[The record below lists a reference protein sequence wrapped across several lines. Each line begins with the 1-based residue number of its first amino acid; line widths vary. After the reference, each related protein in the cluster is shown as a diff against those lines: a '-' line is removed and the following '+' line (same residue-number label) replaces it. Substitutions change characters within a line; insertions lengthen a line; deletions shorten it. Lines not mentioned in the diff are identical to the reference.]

1 MKPTFLAIPPL
12 AALAAALLAAAPPA
26 AAFDWPLTKVVLTA
40 TFGESRG
47 DHFHSGVDLGG
58 GDQEVRP
65 IAAGEVVF
73 SYEEGEDRGSLPVGL
88 GSFLVLQ
95 HQGGVRSIYGH
106 LERGSMRRDRLRF
119 DGSEVLGRV
128 GATGYS
134 LGKHLHLTIVD
145 TEMRTLINPLAVLPP
160 LADRQAPVIKELQ
173 LRSGRE
179 AVPVKSGA
187 SFRQGTAQVLAQ
199 VYDLREDVSFVWR
212 MAVYRISLY
221 QDGREVASLRM
232 DGLHEKLRRDGTPAL
247 SLLES
252 DLAFGD
258 LYEGEWLLRIGE
270 IKLIP
275 GQTTLSLFVA
285 DYAGNESSRDF
296 LLNITD

>member
-1 MKPTFLAIPPL
+1 MQASTLLAP
-12 AALAAALLAAAPPA
+12 ALAAALLAAALPA
-26 AAFDWPLTKVVLTA
+26 AAFDWPLAKVVLTA

-47 DHFHSGVDLGG
+47 DHFHAGVDLGG

-73 SYEEGEDRGSLPVGL
+73 SFEEGEDRGSVPVGL

-95 HQGGVRSIYGH
+95 HQGGVRSLYAH
-106 LERGSMRRDRLRF
+106 LESGSMRRDRVRF

-134 LGKHLHLTIVD
+134 LGKHLHLTIID
-145 TEMRTLINPLAVLPP
+145 TEMRSLINPLAVLPP
-160 LADRQAPVIKELQ
+160 LSDRQAPVVKDLE

-179 AVPVKSGA
+179 PVPVRSGA

-199 VYDLREDVSFVWR
+199 LYDLREDVSFAWR
-212 MAVYRISLY
+212 MAVYRVSLH
-221 QDGREVASLRM
+221 QDGREVASLRL

-247 SLLES
+247 CLLES
-252 DLAFGD
+252 GLSFDE
-258 LYEGEWLLRIGE
+258 LYEGDWLLRIGE
-270 IKLIP
+270 VKLVP

-296 LLNITD
+296 LLNVTD

>member
-1 MKPTFLAIPPL
+1 MKPTYRAIL
-12 AALAAALLAAAPPA
+12 LAAALLAAALPA
-26 AAFDWPLTKVVLTA
+26 AGFDWPVARVVLTA

-73 SYEEGEDRGSLPVGL
+73 SFEEGEDRGSVPVGL

-95 HQGGVRSIYGH
+95 HQGGVRSLYGH

-134 LGKHLHLTIVD
+134 LGKHLHLTIID
-145 TEMRTLINPLAVLPP
+145 TEMRSLINPLAVLPP
-160 LADRQAPVIKELQ
+160 LPDRQAPVIKDLQ

-179 AVPVKSGA
+179 AVPARSGA
-187 SFRQGTAQVLAQ
+187 SFRQGTAQVLVQA
-199 VYDLREDVSFVWR
+199 YDLREDVSFAWR
-212 MAVYRISLY
+212 MAVYRLSLY
-221 QDGREVASLRM
+221 QDGREVASLRL
-232 DGLHEKLRRDGTPAL
+232 DGLHEKLRPDGTPAL
-247 SLLES
+247 CLLGS
-252 DLAFGD
+252 NLAFD
-258 LYEGEWLLRIGE
+258 ELYEGEWLLRLGE
-270 IKLIP
+270 VKLVP
-275 GQTTLSLFVA
+275 GQTTLSLFAA

-296 LLNITD
+296 PLNVTD

>member
-1 MKPTFLAIPPL
+1 MRSTLLAIPL
-12 AALAAALLAAAPPA
+12 AVALLAVALPA
-26 AAFDWPLTKVVLTA
+26 AGFDWPLARVVLTA

-73 SYEEGEDRGSLPVGL
+73 SFEEGEDHGSLPVGL

-95 HQGGVRSIYGH
+95 HQGGVRSLYGH
-106 LERGSMRRDRLRF
+106 LESGSMRRDRVLF
-119 DGSEVLGRV
+119 NGSEVLGRV

-134 LGKHLHLTIVD
+134 LGKHLHLTIID
-145 TEMRTLINPLAVLPP
+145 TEMRSLINPLAVLPP
-160 LADRQAPVIKELQ
+160 LPDRQAPVVKDLE

-179 AVPVKSGA
+179 TVPARNGA
-187 SFRQGTAQVLAQ
+187 SFRQGTVQVLAQ
-199 VYDLREDVSFVWR
+199 LYDLREDVSFAWR

-221 QDGREVASLRM
+221 QDGREVASLRL
-232 DGLHEKLRRDGTPAL
+232 DGLHEKLQRDGTPAL

-252 DLAFGD
+252 DLSFGE
-258 LYEGEWLLRIGE
+258 LYEAEWLLRIGE
-270 IKLIP
+270 VKLVP

-296 LLNITD
+296 LLNVAD

>member
-1 MKPTFLAIPPL
+1 MRPTLLTILLAPL
-12 AALAAALLAAAPPA
+12 AVALPA
-26 AAFDWPLTKVVLTA
+26 AGFDWPLAKVVLTA

-47 DHFHSGVDLGG
+47 DHFHTGVDLGG

-73 SYEEGEDRGSLPVGL
+73 SYEEGEDRGCLPVGL

-95 HQGGVRSIYGH
+95 HQGGVRSLYGH
-106 LERGSMRRDRLRF
+106 LESGSMRRDRVLF

-134 LGKHLHLTIVD
+134 LGKHLHLTIID
-145 TEMRTLINPLAVLPP
+145 SEMRSLINPLAVLPP
-160 LADRQAPVIKELQ
+160 LPDRQAPVAKDLE

-179 AVPVKSGA
+179 AVPVRSGS

-199 VYDLREDVSFVWR
+199 LYDLREDVSFAWR
-212 MAVYRISLY
+212 MAVYRVSLY
-221 QDGREVASLRM
+221 QDGREVASLRL
-232 DGLHEKLRRDGTPAL
+232 DGLHEKLRPDGTSAL
-247 SLLES
+247 CLLES
-252 DLAFGD
+252 GLSFGE
-258 LYEGEWLLRIGE
+258 LYEAEWLLRIGE
-270 IKLIP
+270 VKLVP
-275 GQTTLSLFVA
+275 GQTTLSLFAA

-296 LLNITD
+296 LLSVTD